1 MGQLDGKTA
10 LITGAAH
17 GKRAALGST
26 FVKSLAAEG
35 ANIVLQQI

>member
-1 MGQLDGKTA
+1 MRQLNGKTA
-10 LITGAAH
+10 FITGAAH

-26 FVKSLAAEG
+26 FTKFLAAEG